1 MMVPAALL
9 LLGAL
14 TAVVAPRLL
23 ARADWPDR
31 EPVVAL
37 WVWQCVVA
45 AVLLCCV
52 LSMTLSAARRLA
64 GGARPCLRPRAAR
77 RRRGVRARAP
87 TARGRAATAVAL
99 ALRRGVDARRCWS
112 GRSSGRGPR
121 RRQRR
126 AELLVRAPLLPGE
139 EPGAGAAGGAGG
151 RAARRLVAARA
162 PPRSWS
168 SPRPRCAASRAGSW
182 TPSLAHEQGHAQARH
197 DWLLHC
203 SAALAHGFPQVPVF
217 AAFRDE
223 MHRLVELAA
232 DDMASRRFGRLTTAL
247 ALVELNEDR
256 GVFGPGPAP
265 EAHVPQRV
273 HRLLTP
279 PDRLTRGPPA
289 AADRR
294 GGAGAGGAAAGRL
307 RPRPARPG
315 LTASAVL
322 PRGSLRE
329 ASMSGARSGR

>member
-14 TAVVAPRLL
+14 TAVAAPRLL

-45 AVLLCCV
+45 AVLLCCA
-52 LSMTLSAARRLA
+52 LSMVLSAAAAWQAVRGQVFA
-64 GGARPCLRPRAAR
+64 PAPRAVVEAYAL
-77 RRRGVRARAP
+77 G
-87 TARGRAATAVAL
+87 AAGPWAATTAVAL
-99 ALRRGVDARRCWS
+99 ALGGVWSAAMLVREVVRARARR
-112 GRSSGRGPR
+112 R
-121 RRQRR
+121 RRR
-126 AELLVRAPLLPGE
+126 AELSLRAPLLPGE
-139 EPGAGAAGGAGG
+139 QFDRGRLVVLEGERPDAWWLPGTAPRLVVTTAAL
-151 RAARRLVAARA
+151 RRLKGRQLDAV
-162 PPRSWS
+162 
-168 SPRPRCAASRAGSW
+168 
-182 TPSLAHEQGHAQARH
+182 LAHEQGHARARH

-203 SAALAHGFPQVPVF
+203 SAALAGGFPQVPVF

-256 GVFGPGPAP
+256 GVFALAPAGH
-265 EAHVPQRV
+265 ADVPRRV

-279 PDRLTRGPPA
+279 PDRLTAARRLRLTA
-289 AADRR
+289 AA
-294 GGAGAGGAAAGRL
+294 ALVPVVPVLVAFV
-307 RPRPARPG
+307 PG
-315 LTASAVL
+315 LRAL
-322 PRGSLRE
+322 G
-329 ASMSGARSGR
+329 

>member
-14 TAVVAPRLL
+14 AAVVAPRLL

-52 LSMTLSAARRLA
+52 LSMTLSAAAAWVAVR
-64 GGARPCLRPRAAR
+64 GHVFGAAPRSVVDAYALSTGDAWAA
-77 RRRGVRARAP
+77 
-87 TARGRAATAVAL
+87 TTAVAL
-99 ALRRGVDARRCWS
+99 ACGGAWS
-112 GRSSGRGPR
+112 GAMLVREVVRARAR

-139 EPGAGAAGGAGG
+139 EPGADRLVVLEGERPDAWWLPGAAPQLVITT
-151 RAARRLVAARA
+151 AALRRLKGRQVDAV
-162 PPRSWS
+162 
-168 SPRPRCAASRAGSW
+168 
-182 TPSLAHEQGHAQARH
+182 LAHEQGHARARH

-203 SAALAHGFPQVPVF
+203 SAALATGFPQVPVF

-232 DDMASRRFGRLTTAL
+232 DDVASRRFGHLTIAL

-256 GVFGPGPAP
+256 GVFGPCPTP
-265 EAHVPQRV
+265 DAHVPQRV

-279 PDRLTRGPPA
+279 PDRLTAARRLRLTA
-289 AADRR
+289 AA
-294 GGAGAGGAAAGRL
+294 ALVPVIPVLVAFV
-307 RPRPARPG
+307 PG
-315 LTASAVL
+315 LRAL
-322 PRGSLRE
+322 G
-329 ASMSGARSGR
+329 